1 VELEDSGEHVVYFES
16 SKDLEMTDVDI
27 ADVLL
32 AIAHH
37 KILRGKIRPLG
48 HL

>member
-1 VELEDSGEHVVYFES
+1 MELEDSGEHVVYFES

-32 AIAHH
+32 AIAHRVSQSRRENH
-37 KILRGKIRPLG
+37 A
-48 HL
+48 